1 MIIENRQNAAT
12 NCRRY
17 FMIVTT
23 VPLTGGDD
31 LLILIET
38 RIL

>member
-23 VPLTGGDD
+23 VPLIGVM
-31 LLILIET
+31 IF
-38 RIL
+38 